1 MECGVD
7 LNKASDT
14 DLWDRSLA
22 GAEEPA
28 EK

>member
-1 MECGVD
+1 MERGIN

-14 DLWDRSLA
+14 DLWNGSLA
-22 GAEEPA
+22 GAEEPI

>member
-1 MECGVD
+1 MECGID

-14 DLWDRSLA
+14 DFWDGSLA